1 MTERR
6 PYAAALERLRAAG
19 LRPTRQRLALTRL
32 LFAGTDRHV
41 TGAGERYRAKHQT
54 KSARNRTSGPECP
67 ELGVDR
73 T

>member
-19 LRPTRQRLALTRL
+19 LRATRQRLALTRL

-41 TGAGERYRAKHQT
+41 TAEALHKEAQANKRSRRGSAARASCAG
-54 KSARNRTSGPECP
+54 
-67 ELGVDR
+67 L
-73 T
+73 